1 LFFDGHYC
9 FVRPR
14 KWALNYPNASDYFR
28 FVFEQEAHPCEWP
41 PIKVA
46 HYLDLLWLEAQDVRG
61 LELIG
66 RRRMLQKALRKA
78 EDALRFSEHLS
89 LPRAR
94 PCTATPA
101 PWA

>member
-1 LFFDGHYC
+1 
-9 FVRPR
+9 
-14 KWALNYPNASDYFR
+14 
-28 FVFEQEAHPCEWP
+28 
-41 PIKVA
+41 VA

-89 LPRAR
+89 CRVLGERLRRVRRDHRCIIVRVA
-94 PCTATPA
+94 
-101 PWA
+101 